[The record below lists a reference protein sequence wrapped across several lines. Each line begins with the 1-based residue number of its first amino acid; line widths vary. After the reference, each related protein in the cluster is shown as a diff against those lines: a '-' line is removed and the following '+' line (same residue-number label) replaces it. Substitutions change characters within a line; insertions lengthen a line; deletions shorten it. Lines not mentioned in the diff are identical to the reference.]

1 MSISENQTLAEIIDD
16 FGDSTAYFD
25 SFDLEIDTTDF
36 APTLIALTADD
47 AAGTVD
53 VTVEITITTTD
64 DLGIPAR
71 LLDTDYADDMFPRG
85 AWLTTNGV
93 ALHGQVLD
101 DMLRQRAGD
110 SITGATIMSTDP
122 GNDAPEITASATR
135 SFPADATFAKVW
147 DEFAWTIIAE
157 VNNLHDPGTFN
168 CPYLWSEFIERA
180 DA

>member
-1 MSISENQTLAEIIDD
+1 MSITENQTLAEIIND

-47 AAGTVD
+47 TTGTVD
-53 VTVEITITTTD
+53 VAVEITITTRD
-64 DLGIPAR
+64 DLGIPSR
-71 LLDTDYADDMFPRG
+71 LLDTNSAAAVYPG
-85 AWLTTNGV
+85 GVWLTNDGV
-93 ALHGQVLD
+93 ALHGQVLA
-101 DMLRQRAGD
+101 DMLHQRAGD
-110 SITGATIMSTDP
+110 SITGASIMSMDP
-122 GNDAPEITASATR
+122 GGDAPEITASATR
-135 SFPADATFAKVW
+135 SFPADATFAEVW

-168 CPYLWSEFIERA
+168 CPYLWREFVERA